1 MNHLNRIFEKLNISF
16 DTGLYITG
24 KQRNSLFSNRIER
37 LLEGTIK
44 PDAFFCVDNKPLILF
59 YENLGDNKEKKL
71 KDIWNFN
78 ETPIVIIAEN
88 NTVEIYNGYNYLSD
102 ENSLELLGTEEILND
117 FNYFELVTGNTWK
130 KYQKNLSSSNRIDFH
145 LLNNIK
151 TARALLLEQ
160 SISPNLINSL
170 IGKVIFV
177 RYLIDRKVKL
187 DFEQSGI
194 SREWTNNEFCSLLSQ
209 KINVKLFFDY
219 LKDKFNGDLFPI
231 SSYEI
236 EELPIDGLNILA
248 DLLSGM
254 TLTSGQKSLF
264 DLYDFSII
272 PVEFISNVYELFI
285 GQDQQEKQGA
295 YYTPL
300 FLVDYVLAETVEKK
314 LSTQN
319 KPVCKV
325 LDPACG
331 SGIFLVETLRKIIEK
346 YQKDTPNYL
355 NDHEHY
361 RSTLK
366 KLAANNIFGID
377 KDHNAINVAIFSIYL
392 TLLDYQ
398 EPSDIESFKF
408 PLLLNNNF
416 FTSDFFD
423 LDANFNN
430 NLKSVEFDFIL
441 GNPPWKRG
449 KGENKEP
456 LFDKYIKKRKQ
467 LEKNTTSTEICI
479 SNKEVA
485 QAFVLRTSDFSSAK
499 TSACLII
506 TSKILYNIQAAKF
519 RKYFLENFI
528 LNRVFELAP
537 VRKEVF
543 NNSNDKAIAPAAVLF
558 FKHAD
563 KNLIGTNIVEHI
575 SLKPSRFFSL
585 FKLFTIQRSDYK
597 KVSQLKLL
605 EHDFLWKVLVYGNY
619 LDFNLI
625 KRLKNKASYKTIS
638 EEISN
643 KDKFLV
649 GQGAMVGGG
658 DKNDA
663 THLIGKP
670 FLDTKKDLQPYWI
683 NKDVK
688 NYWQYS
694 AVHRPRKKELYT
706 APFILIAG
714 GNDTRFRCMT
724 AVSENDA
731 VFKSSLTAIKSL
743 DNSLETLNSMSGIL
757 NSSFFSYF
765 GLQTFSSLGIE
776 REESHDTEKLTI
788 PFVKSTNISQL
799 VASIMRLKEQEN
811 DIENFMNSNII
822 IDIEAKIEE
831 LNNAIIDTFDFS
843 EEERDL
849 LNYSNEITIPILM
862 KHKGYEDIFNPIC
875 INDNLIDGY
884 IHTFLSRFN
893 PIYKKRDKK
902 LAVELRI
909 NNQIIGLFFKVHH
922 VNEQIDV
929 IKKSE
934 VEKNSFMQLIHS
946 LGCEKITDKLFI
958 QKDIRGFERNG
969 FYIIKPNEKKLWHKA
984 IGHIDVNEFMDA
996 ILKAGKKEKFNV

>member
-1 MNHLNRIFEKLNISF
+1 MKHLNQIFEKLNLSIEN
-16 DTGLYITG
+16 GLFITG
-24 KQRNSLFSNRIER
+24 KHRNSLFSNRIER
-37 LLEGTIK
+37 LLEGTIR

-59 YENLGDNKEKKL
+59 YENLGNNKAKKL

-78 ETPIVIIAEN
+78 EAPIIIILEN
-88 NTVEIYNGYNYLSD
+88 DSVEIYNGYKYLSD
-102 ENSLELLGTEEILND
+102 ENTLEFLGTEEILND
-117 FNYFELVTGNTWK
+117 FTYFELVTGSTWK
-130 KYQKNLSSSNRIDFH
+130 KYQKHLSSSNRIDFH

-151 TARALLLEQ
+151 TARELLLEQ
-160 SISPNLINSL
+160 SIAPDLINSL

-187 DFEQSGI
+187 DFEQKGC
-194 SREWTNNEFCSLLSQ
+194 SREWSNNEFCSLLSN
-209 KINVKLFFDY
+209 KDNVKLFFSY
-219 LKDKFNGDLFPI
+219 LKEKFNGDLFPI
-231 SSYEI
+231 SINEI

-248 DLLSGM
+248 DLLSGL
-254 TLTSGQKSLF
+254 TLSSGQKSLF

-272 PVEFISNVYELFI
+272 PVEFISNIYELFI

-314 LSTQN
+314 LSI
-319 KPVCKV
+319 KDEPICKV

-346 YQKDTPNYL
+346 YQKDTPNYIE
-355 NDHEHY
+355 DHEHY
-361 RSTLK
+361 RKTLK
-366 KLAANNIFGID
+366 QLAADNIFGID
-377 KDHNAINVAIFSIYL
+377 KDHSAINVAIFSIYL

-398 EPSDIESFKF
+398 EPSDIELFRF
-408 PLLLNNNF
+408 PVLLDNNF

-423 LDANFNN
+423 LEASFNN
-430 NLKSVEFDFIL
+430 LFKTIEFDFIL

-449 KGENKEP
+449 KGDDKQP
-456 LFDKYIKKRKQ
+456 LFDKYIKSRKKI
-467 LEKNTTSTEICI
+467 EKGSTNTEICI
-479 SNKEVA
+479 SNKEIA
-485 QAFVLRTSDFSSAK
+485 QAFVLRTSDFSTSK
-499 TSACLII
+499 TDACLII
-506 TSKILYNIQAAKF
+506 TSKILYNLQAAQF

-558 FKHAD
+558 FKYTD
-563 KNLIGTNIVEHI
+563 KELINTNIIEHI
-575 SLKPSRFFSL
+575 SLKPSRFFTL

-597 KVSQLKLL
+597 RVSQLKLIK
-605 EHDFLWKVLVYGNY
+605 HDFLWKVLVYGNY

-625 KRLKNKASYKTIS
+625 KRLKDHTSYKTIS

-643 KDKFLV
+643 KEKFLV

-670 FLDTKKDLQPYWI
+670 FLDTKNDLKPYWV
-683 NKDVK
+683 NK
-688 NYWQYS
+688 NITNQWQHS

-706 APFILIAG
+706 APFILISG

-724 AVSENDA
+724 AVSQKDA

-743 DNSLETLNSMSGIL
+743 DNNLELLNSMSGIL

-788 PFVKSTNISQL
+788 PFVKSAKISQL
-799 VASIMRLKEQEN
+799 VSSVMRLKEEEN
-811 DIENFMNSNII
+811 DIDNFMNTNIVVEIEDKI
-822 IDIEAKIEE
+822 IE
-831 LNNAIIDTFDFS
+831 LNNTVIESFEFS

-849 LNYSNEITIPILM
+849 LNYSNEITIPMLM
-862 KHKGYEDIFNPIC
+862 KHKGHEDIFNPIG
-875 INDNLIDGY
+875 INDSSIIEY
-884 IHTFLSRFN
+884 IQLFLSRFN
-893 PIYKKRDKK
+893 NIYTKHNKK
-902 LAVELRI
+902 LTAELKVA
-909 NNQIIGLFFKVHH
+909 NQIVGLFFKVHH
-922 VNEQIDV
+922 INDEVEY

-934 VEKNSFMQLIHS
+934 VNKTNFMQLIHS
-946 LGCEKITDKLFI
+946 LGCKKITDKLFI
-958 QKDIRGFERNG
+958 QKDIRGFETNG
-969 FYIIKPNEKKLWHKA
+969 FYIIKPNEQKLWHKA

-996 ILKAGKKEKFNV
+996 ILKTGKKEKFNV